1 MNEFFEAMSEIG
13 EPSVDAP
20 TANVAV
26 GMVAGCVMY
35 RVLQRMG
42 LADGKL
48 NCVAD
53 AVSCSGAGL
62 KSRIDLFKEL
72 YEKGEFPG
80 AEALF
85 AVSLD
90 EAKEG
95 SSNEEAEE
103 EGEE

>member
-1 MNEFFEAMSEIG
+1 MNDFFEAMSEIDELG
-13 EPSVDAP
+13 VDAP

-42 LADGKL
+42 LADGKP

-53 AVSCSGAGL
+53 AVSCSRAGL
-62 KSRIDLFKEL
+62 KSRIEIFEEM

-85 AVSLD
+85 SVSLD

-95 SSNEEAEE
+95 SSSEETEE